1 VDLVTRDRAATRYK
15 TTIVWLPSIATVAL
29 ATVDHLEA
37 TARWRKEFRMFKKS
51 MLALLC
57 SATAW
62 TAIAADPDSFGRA
75 LKFRDYVGLRS
86 FQGTIPGG
94 ITCNSTSMNC
104 VTITD
109 ARINFETLDAGTIS
123 LPPNSVNSLLCAVV
137 NDTTSYTLR
146 NATTSAANASINTTM
161 TLTIESSVLNDPS
174 LINPL
179 TGAAFDGK
187 IVFRQIGTVRSGTL
201 APNATSS
208 STESRSAGAA
218 CSPNFLSR
226 QALRTSY
233 GLSNTVAQRVLSGA
247 LTIRMGYKVTAT
259 NVSHLQYFPAIRLL
273 GD

>member
-1 VDLVTRDRAATRYK
+1 
-15 TTIVWLPSIATVAL
+15 
-29 ATVDHLEA
+29 
-37 TARWRKEFRMFKKS
+37 MFTKS

-57 SATAW
+57 STTAW
-62 TAIAADPDSFGRA
+62 TAIAADPDSFGRT
-75 LKFRDYVGLRS
+75 LKFRDYVALKY
-86 FQGTIPGG
+86 FQGTTPGG
-94 ITCNSTSMNC
+94 ITCNPTSMNC

-109 ARINFETLDAGTIS
+109 ARINFETLDAGSIS

-146 NATTSAANASINTTM
+146 NATTSPANASINTMM
-161 TLTIESSVLNDPS
+161 TITIESSALNDPS

-201 APNATSS
+201 APNASSS

-218 CSPNFLSR
+218 CSPGFLSR
-226 QALRTSY
+226 QGLRTTY

-247 LTIRMGYKVTAT
+247 LTLRMGYKVTGA
-259 NVSHLQYFPAIRLL
+259 NVVHLQYLPAIRLIS
-273 GD
+273 D